1 MSLKPGQFLVMG
13 RLVRGSLYKANTTDW
28 EGKPLIT
35 KTGANQGQPRSEFF
49 FGVAVPKAPGQTHWA
64 MKPANWPAD
73 KPYWGEEIWKIG
85 HAGVHNAGQL
95 PHFAWK
101 VSDGDSTVPN
111 KRGRKPCEMAG
122 HAGHWIVNFSGGQ
135 APTVYRIPTGARDP
149 QVWHDVDAVQPGDF
163 IEAVGGAAFNGQS
176 GNPGVYLNHSMV
188 CFVGYSQEGRIV
200 MGPDPTQVGFGSSA
214 PPAGVSATPVGG
226 AIATVAPPPPVTAS
240 APLPPPP
247 VATPAPIN
255 PANLPPPPAGFM
267 PTAPTAPQAP
277 VAPAAPPSDGTPAG
291 VVKTATWPDGV
302 AWSAMVANNWTV
314 DAMRAAGYIA

>member
-149 QVWHDVDAVQPGDF
+149 QVWHDVDAVQPADF

-200 MGPDPTQVGFGSSA
+200 MGPDPTQVGFSSSA

-247 VATPAPIN
+247 VATPHRSTRRTCRPR
-255 PANLPPPPAGFM
+255 PPGSCRPPRLRRKLLLRPPHPRATARPPASSKRRRG
-267 PTAPTAPQAP
+267 PLAWRGLRWWRTIGRLTPC
-277 VAPAAPPSDGTPAG
+277 APP
-291 VVKTATWPDGV
+291 AT
-302 AWSAMVANNWTV
+302 S
-314 DAMRAAGYIA
+314 